1 MKLVISLNNKSRLY
15 DYHDMG
21 IRYYIIGT
29 SYSLYTPHILSIDDI
44 KEMILSYPDCYFYVN
59 LNALYDQNEIN
70 DIELYI
76 DSLSYIGVSG
86 LLFQDFGILQIVK
99 EKGYDFDMM
108 YAPETLNTN
117 AQSINTLSNLGITS
131 AFLSHVIPLEEQ
143 VNIKHHTTIP
153 LMMFGH
159 GVEYMAA
166 SKRKLIT
173 NYKEASQKAFDDDHL
188 MIQDRSSKKKM
199 YIFENNRNTLIFTE
213 ERLYTLDLLNQI
225 HDMDYLYIET
235 LFMDDNEA
243 IEVASIYS
251 DALSSTNYNRDVSDL
266 RALLYQ
272 MYKPLGRGFL
282 FDNTV
287 YKLEDVRKID
297 NEKRESNH

>member
-1 MKLVISLNNKSRLY
+1 MKLFISLNNKSRLY

-21 IRYYIIGT
+21 INYFLIGT
-29 SYSLYTPHILSIDDI
+29 PYSFYTPHIFSIEEI
-44 KEMILSYPDCYFYVN
+44 KEMIVSYPDCHFYVS
-59 LNALYDQNEIN
+59 LNGLYDQDKIYEI
-70 DIELYI
+70 EAYI
-76 DSLSYIGVSG
+76 DQLVDIHVTGI
-86 LLFQDFGILQIVK
+86 LFQDFGVLQIVK
-99 EKGYDFDMM
+99 DKGYHFDMM

-117 AQSINTLSNLGITS
+117 AQSIQTLSKYGITS
-131 AFLSHVIPLEEQ
+131 AFLAHVISLEDQ
-143 VNIKHHTTIP
+143 IQIKKEVSIP

-166 SKRKLIT
+166 SKRKLVS
-173 NYKEASQKAFDDDHL
+173 NYKEASHKDFDDENL

-199 YIFENNRNTLIFTE
+199 HIFENDYSTLIFSE
-213 ERLYTLDLLNQI
+213 ERLYTLDLFNQI
-225 HDMDYLYIET
+225 KDMDYLYIET
-235 LFMDDNEA
+235 LLMDDYEA

-251 DALSSTNYNRDVSDL
+251 DALNSFNYDRDVKAL
-266 RALLYQ
+266 LALLYQ
-272 MYKPLGRGFL
+272 MNKPLTRGFL

>member
-1 MKLVISLNNKSRLY
+1 MKLFISLNNKSRLY

-21 IRYYIIGT
+21 IHYYLLGT
-29 SYSLYTPHILSIDDI
+29 PYSFYTPHIFQIDEI
-44 KEMILSYPDCYFYVN
+44 KDMIASYPDCHFYVG
-59 LNALYDQNEIN
+59 LNGLYDQDKIA
-70 DIELYI
+70 ELETYI
-76 DSLSYIGVSG
+76 DKLQDIHITGI
-86 LLFQDFGILQIVK
+86 LFQDFGVLQIVK
-99 EKGYDFDMM
+99 DKGYHLDMM

-117 AQSINTLSNLGITS
+117 AQSINTLAKLGITS
-131 AFLSHVIPLEEQ
+131 AFISHVISLEEQ
-143 VNIKHHTTIP
+143 IQIKNETSIP
-153 LMMFGH
+153 LMMFAH

-166 SKRKLIT
+166 SKRKLLS
-173 NYKEASQKAFDDDHL
+173 NYKAASHKEFNDDHL

-199 YIFENNRNTLIFTE
+199 HIFENNHSTLIFSE
-213 ERLYTLDLLNQI
+213 ERLYTLDLFNQI
-225 HDMDYLYIET
+225 KDMDYLYIET

-251 DALSSTNYNRDVSDL
+251 DALSSINYDRDVKAL
-266 RALLYQ
+266 LALLYQ
-272 MYKPLGRGFL
+272 MNKPLSRGFL